1 MRRLIVNK
9 IAAKVGGEIE
19 IPSGQTIRNNGT
31 SVGFGISTASDTIP
45 SEGGAATTNVVQGL
59 LKGWIRFDGTGTIA
73 IDDSFNYA
81 SIGDNGTGDY
91 TATLS
96 TAMGNVNYAP
106 VAGAG
111 DVDYGAKID
120 LEHSATN
127 TTTAMRLRTAG
138 TNSGTGDTDLVAI
151 HIAGDLA

>member
-1 MRRLIVNK
+1 MSRLIVNK
-9 IAAKVGGEIE
+9 IEAKVGGEIE

-138 TNSGTGDTDLVAI
+138 TNSGTGDPDLVAI

>member
-9 IAAKVGGEIE
+9 IEAKVGGEIE

>member
-1 MRRLIVNK
+1 MSTVILDTITGKSTATTVTIGSTPVVSASAN
-9 IAAKVGGEIE
+9 
-19 IPSGQTIRNNGT
+19 SMTIRGEGSNQT
-31 SVGFGISTASDTIP
+31 SIQ
-45 SEGGAATTNVVQGL
+45 QGL
-59 LKGWIRFDGTGTIA
+59 IKGWIRFDGSGTIA

-81 SIGDNGTGDY
+81 SIADNGTGDY

>member
-1 MRRLIVNK
+1 MSRLIVNK
-9 IAAKVGGEIE
+9 IEAKVGGEIE

-138 TNSGTGDTDLVAI
+138 TNSGTGATDLVAI

>member
-1 MRRLIVNK
+1 MSRLILNK
-9 IAAKVGGEIE
+9 IEAKVGSEIE